1 MSSGAEEKEQVFLPI
16 TKYISLE
23 NNNQI
28 IIGSNVSSSVLIE
41 YNQNGHVSQ
50 IDDKGLHNILVLTGY
65 AIDESTGELVPTFD
79 PCDYVKGILISGSIS
94 RGNPFKIKDIPSN
107 KLYIIR
113 KKNVPENITF
123 SLPIKINQ
131 PSTGTYQVDLGNK
144 VTSFESLKGNEA
156 KTIVDNVLAKI
167 YSLNDDKQ
175 EEKEQKKKEQKE
187 KLRRD
192 VQEIFNYYSIQ
203 SSKSSS

>member
-1 MSSGAEEKEQVFLPI
+1 MTSGAKEEEQVFLPL
-16 TKYISLE
+16 TESISPE

-28 IIGSNVSSSVLIE
+28 KIGSSDSSSVLIE

-65 AIDESTGELVPTFD
+65 AIDKSTGELVPTFD

-94 RGNPFKIKDIPSN
+94 RGNPFKIISIPSN

-113 KKNVPENITF
+113 KKDVPETITF

-131 PSTGTYQVDLGNK
+131 QGTGIYQVDLEKK
-144 VTSFESLKGNEA
+144 VTSFESLDGGDAEN
-156 KTIVDNVLAKI
+156 IVNNVLAKI
-167 YSLNDDKQ
+167 YNLNLND
-175 EEKEQKKKEQKE
+175 EQKKKQKD
-187 KLRRD
+187 KLYSD
-192 VQEIFNYYSIQ
+192 VAEIFNYYSIQ
-203 SSKSSS
+203 SLKSNP

>member
-1 MSSGAEEKEQVFLPI
+1 MTNEAGWDEQVFLPI
-16 TKYISLE
+16 TKSIPSV

-28 IIGSNVSSSVLIE
+28 IIGSSVSIE
-41 YNQNGHVSQ
+41 YNQNGQHVSQ

-79 PCDYVKGILISGSIS
+79 PCDYVKGILISGKILE
-94 RGNPFKIKDIPSN
+94 GNPFKIIKIIGIPSN

-113 KKNVPENITF
+113 KKDVHGNITF

-131 PSTGTYQVDLGNK
+131 LSTGTYQVDLGDK
-144 VTSFESLKGNEA
+144 VTSFKSLGQGDA
-156 KTIVDNVLAKI
+156 KDIVDKVLAKI
-167 YSLNDDKQ
+167 YSLNDEQ
-175 EEKEQKKKEQKE
+175 QKKK
-187 KLRRD
+187 LYRD

-203 SSKSSS
+203 S

>member
-123 SLPIKINQ
+123 SLPIKNFNN
-131 PSTGTYQVDLGNK
+131 PSPGTYQVDLRDK
-144 VTSFESLKGNEA
+144 VTSFESLDGGEA
-156 KTIVDNVLAKI
+156 ENIVNNVLSKI
-167 YSLNDDKQ
+167 YNLDLNDEQ
-175 EEKEQKKKEQKE
+175 QKKKDQKD